1 MVSIP
6 PDKTNHGKI
15 IKIHLQGRDFI
26 DGFYEC
32 NNSIKSCLNTK
43 LISIK
48 DLDFLQGQPVN
59 RITEQENI
67 IIKKLLTIQINYY

>member
-1 MVSIP
+1 M
-6 PDKTNHGKI
+6 
-15 IKIHLQGRDFI
+15 QGRDFI
-26 DGFYEC
+26 DGFYEF
-32 NNSIKSCLNTK
+32 NNDIIDCLNTK

-48 DLDFLQGQPVN
+48 DLGFLQGQPVN

>member
-26 DGFYEC
+26 DGFYEF
-32 NNSIKSCLNTK
+32 NNDIIDCLNTK

-48 DLDFLQGQPVN
+48 DLGFLQGQPVN
-59 RITEQENI
+59 RITKRRKYCYQDAIHHSN
-67 IIKKLLTIQINYY
+67 